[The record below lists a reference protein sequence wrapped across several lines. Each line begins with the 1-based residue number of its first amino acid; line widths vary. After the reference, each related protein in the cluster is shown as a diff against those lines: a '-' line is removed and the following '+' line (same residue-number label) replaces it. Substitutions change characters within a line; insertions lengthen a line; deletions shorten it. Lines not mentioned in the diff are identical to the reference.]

1 MSVTIY
7 FYMINEDPRVLTKT
21 LTGCAASIDFEAN
34 SSMTGSFKEEVD
46 LFEPRVLI
54 QIDEYYMN
62 NFNYVKIDELNR
74 YYFVREKR
82 LVRTGLLE
90 LHLIEDVRMT
100 WSADVLLSNGF
111 VARTASNLKPFLEDG
126 RRPLARSV
134 TRSVIGPALLN
145 QGQFEVSTPAAS
157 PGTDPTIILSV
168 ANPGLSSLIRPYS
181 IVSRTDT
188 DWAVDV
194 DPIYTSGAITTF
206 LYALTV
212 DQLAAFYTYLNT
224 TDWANNTAVQR
235 LLVGHGAEGIINVM
249 AYPFKLAHTA
259 LQTSKYGIVKDPGQT
274 KHIYM
279 YGEDTGKEGY
289 ITYQNCNPII
299 DFGTFKYKDSADSFL
314 DFEPFT
320 TCRMYIPYCGSI
332 DIPMAVMANG
342 GVTLNYVID
351 MGTGS
356 CEAIVKGSSPDAY
369 VQIVQGQIGVH
380 VPILSSNA
388 NEVTKNTLHSLEQLI
403 QGVIQTGAGMGMMA
417 AGGGGSGMF
426 MQGVNNLMGSIHKM
440 VYNPHTF
447 SSTVTESSLGRA
459 LYCDPYC
466 LISRVD
472 DETPANYGDY
482 VGYPYEQIA
491 ALNTMTGRC
500 EVSELFGSFSGATAR
515 EMDAIRQALREGTI
529 F

>member
-1 MSVTIY
+1 MSVTIR
-7 FYMINEDPRVLTKT
+7 FYMIQEDPRVLEKT
-21 LTGCAASIDFEAN
+21 LTGTEASIDFNAH
-34 SSMTGSFKEEVD
+34 SSMTGTFKEEVD

-54 QIDEYYMN
+54 EIDPYYIN
-62 NFNYVKIDELNR
+62 NFNYVKIDELGR

-90 LHLIEDVRMT
+90 LHLVEDVRMT
-100 WSADVLLSNGF
+100 WAADIKLKNGF
-111 VARTASNLKPFLEDG
+111 VARTKSNLKPFLEDG

-134 TRSVIGPALLN
+134 TRSVIGPTLLQ
-145 QGQFEVSTPAAS
+145 QGQFDVSMPGVS
-157 PGTDPTIILSV
+157 PGADPTIILSV

-188 DWAVDV
+188 DWAVDA

-206 LYALTV
+206 LYAVTV
-212 DQLAAFYTYLNT
+212 DQLAAFYDYLNT

-235 LLVGHGAEGIINVM
+235 LLVGHGTDGIINVM
-249 AYPFKLAHTA
+249 AYPFKLAETA
-259 LQTSKYGIVKDPGQT
+259 LMTSKYGIVKDPGT
-274 KHIYM
+274 AKHIYM
-279 YGEDTGKEGY
+279 YGEDTGKEAY

-299 DFGTFKYKDSADSFL
+299 DFGTFKYKDAATSFL
-314 DFEPFT
+314 DYEPYT

-342 GVTLNYVID
+342 GVTLKYVID

-356 CEAIVKGSSPDAY
+356 CVAIVKGSSPDAY

-388 NEVTKNTLHSLEQLI
+388 NEVTKNTLQSLEQLI
-403 QGVIQTGAGMGMMA
+403 QGVIQTGAGMAMA
-417 AGGGGSGMF
+417 GAGGGGVSSIVSGAKTITS
-426 MQGVNNLMGSIHKM
+426 SIHKM
-440 VYNPHTF
+440 IYNPHTF

-466 LISRVD
+466 LISRVV

-491 ALNTMTGRC
+491 TLNTLSGRC
-500 EVSELFGSFSGATAR
+500 EVTELFGTFNKATAR
-515 EMDAIRQALREGTI
+515 EMDAIREALREGTI